1 MWFLSSRR
9 PEDTFLVFRQVEP
22 PGPLHAAG
30 SARFPA
36 ASRQASPAVP
46 PTGGGPAR
54 PPARPAQSDAWQ
66 SVSTPSATSVL
77 RVDVIS
83 HGVAPLHSSVEPP
96 PFPPPLPSFPS
107 LVHQGM
113 LARRGWRGSRR
124 GRAGSGRDGA
134 AVAGASR
141 GGAGPDR
148 VMRGGAAD
156 VTAGRGRVG
165 QLARVEAVP
174 GRVGRGGVAGASQGR
189 AGSGEAAGAGRGGA
203 RPGPCGEGWGG
214 WRGSTRRRRN
224 EARRGA
230 VRRGLYGLNICD
242 SLRLRAIGTQSRA

>member
-96 PFPPPLPSFPS
+96 PPPLPPPLSPHSLPSFTR
-107 LVHQGM
+107 VCWH
-113 LARRGWRGSRR
+113 
-124 GRAGSGRDGA
+124 
-134 AVAGASR
+134 
-141 GGAGPDR
+141 GGG
-148 VMRGGAAD
+148 
-156 VTAGRGRVG
+156 
-165 QLARVEAVP
+165 
-174 GRVGRGGVAGASQGR
+174 
-189 AGSGEAAGAGRGGA
+189 GAGRGGV
-203 RPGPCGEGWGG
+203 GPDRAEM
-214 WRGSTRRRRN
+214 
-224 EARRGA
+224 
-230 VRRGLYGLNICD
+230 VRRWLARVVAGPDRTG
-242 SLRLRAIGTQSRA
+242 